1 MNKEIQD
8 VDSILTDVGR
18 RCNPRLVEKKH
29 QHARLIKSD
38 AAEKGMILVT
48 LGIGNC

>member
-8 VDSILTDVGR
+8 VESILTDVGR

-29 QHARLIKSD
+29 QHARQIKSD
-38 AAEKGMILVT
+38 AANKGMVLVT
-48 LGIGNC
+48 FGIVNF